1 MKYLCTAPW
10 THTYVSPQ
18 GERRLC
24 CASREDS
31 DFQKQYIDTG
41 EQNPEPIFNP
51 ISIKDHWNSEYMKDI
66 RKRMM
71 DGEAIPQCVVCNENV
86 LNLHTYRSY
95 FTDTLFPHKIQELI
109 DTTDETGYTT
119 MVPVSY
125 DYRLSNL
132 CNFKCRM
139 CGDQLSSSWEA
150 ENKVNKRLQDEPWLI
165 PNNRRKITNF
175 QKEVLEEELQAA
187 VDEDVIE
194 EIYWVG
200 GEPLMWERHW
210 TIMDQLKDSSWK
222 KEITIR
228 YNTNLSRVDYKK
240 YNLFDMLEG
249 FKAVNICASID
260 GAGAIGEYIRTGI
273 KWDEWLDNFK
283 RGIYLNEEYGDDAM
297 VFDVTLTTPGLFGL
311 KDLFDV
317 VTELDVKSYFKF
329 TYGFTPN
336 VLMCPDA
343 LPKSIVEPYCNELI
357 EYMESRK
364 TEKTQVYIDSLKNLI
379 ERKSFDQQ
387 WEGDDLKYGMRNGKE
402 NLLFL
407 EKIRDQELTFR
418 EILNE
423 PGKEWWDG
431 I

>member
-109 DTTDETGYTT
+109 DTTDDTGYTT

-150 ENKVNKRLQDEPWLI
+150 ENKVNDRLQDEPWLI

-210 TIMDQLKDSSWK
+210 TIMDQLKDSKRK

-249 FKAVNICASID
+249 FKAMNICASID

-273 KWDEWLDNFK
+273 KWDDWLDNFK
-283 RGIYLNEEYGDDAM
+283 RGIYLNEQYGDDGM

-379 ERKSFDQQ
+379 ERKSFDEQ

>member
-150 ENKVNKRLQDEPWLI
+150 ENKVNDRLQDEPWLI

-210 TIMDQLKDSSWK
+210 TIMDQLKDTKRK

-249 FKAVNICASID
+249 FKAMNICASID

-379 ERKSFDQQ
+379 ERKSFDEQ

>member
-109 DTTDETGYTT
+109 DTTDDTGYTT

-150 ENKVNKRLQDEPWLI
+150 ENKVNNRLQDEPWLI

-210 TIMDQLKDSSWK
+210 TIMDQLKDSKRK

-249 FKAVNICASID
+249 FKAMNICASID

-273 KWDEWLDNFK
+273 KWDDWLDNFK
-283 RGIYLNEEYGDDAM
+283 RGIYLNEQYGDDGM

-343 LPKSIVEPYCNELI
+343 LPKSIVESYCNELI

-379 ERKSFDQQ
+379 ERKSFDEQ

>member
-109 DTTDETGYTT
+109 DTTDDTGYTT

-150 ENKVNKRLQDEPWLI
+150 ENKVNNRLQDEPWLI

-210 TIMDQLKDSSWK
+210 TIMDQLKDSKRK

-228 YNTNLSRVDYKK
+228 YNTILSRVDYKK

-249 FKAVNICASID
+249 FKAMNICASID

-273 KWDEWLDNFK
+273 KWDDWLDNFK
-283 RGIYLNEEYGDDAM
+283 RGIYLNEQYGDDGM

-329 TYGFTPN
+329 TYGFTHN

-379 ERKSFDQQ
+379 ERKSFDEQ